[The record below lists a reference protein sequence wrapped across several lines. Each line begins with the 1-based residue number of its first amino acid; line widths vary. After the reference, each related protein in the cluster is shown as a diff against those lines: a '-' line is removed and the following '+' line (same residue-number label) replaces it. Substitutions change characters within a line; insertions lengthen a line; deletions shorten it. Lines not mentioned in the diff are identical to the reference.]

1 MFVFRLD
8 DFYALL
14 WLVLSSC
21 FHIFFRISSRLKL
34 FLTNL
39 ISNSK
44 ITCQLLAIWSV
55 IPYKLT
61 PHTHTHTHTHTR
73 RCLQVIY
80 WTLIHLTQHLC
91 STVTWPLPRI
101 SSSLI
106 GCSGVSVKHQSESG
120 VRWGFFLFSE
130 TGRSATWE
138 GRRVS
143 RR

>member
-61 PHTHTHTHTHTR
+61 PHTHTHTHTHTSMPAGYLLNFNPSHPALMFHCYLATSSHLLFSHWLLR
-73 RCLQVIY
+73 HISQTPIRFRCA
-80 WTLIHLTQHLC
+80 
-91 STVTWPLPRI
+91 
-101 SSSLI
+101 
-106 GCSGVSVKHQSESG
+106 
-120 VRWGFFLFSE
+120 VRFFFFFSE